1 MLVCQP
7 LGWLPRHDA
16 PPTLPRKQ
24 NTPKLPSRLH
34 RPLNFCESAG
44 YGERC
49 ILHASFTPFAR
60 DTHRASPRYGR
71 CFQSIRIKSVKIEL
85 LRAQCGGT
93 KRDVKD
99 G

>member
-24 NTPKLPSRLH
+24 YTSKLPSRLH

-49 ILHASFTPFAR
+49 ILHASFTPFA
-60 DTHRASPRYGR
+60 G
-71 CFQSIRIKSVKIEL
+71 IRTVL
-85 LRAQCGGT
+85 LRAMDAAF
-93 KRDVKD
+93 KV
-99 G
+99 